1 MLKRNKLIILL
12 MIVISVSSMA
22 GIFGGKGSRGGSLKK
37 IIKILETMQKTQSG
51 MNLEMITI
59 KLKEIEQV
67 ANQLKQLE
75 NEARNLKQL
84 GQDIK
89 NLNID
94 RISDIILKL
103 QNYKVEADRTLNE
116 NLTKLDNISKH
127 FSLNQS
133 EFKQGGEWTQKQ
145 AKQVEERVEKMRD
158 DVKKIIIKLNEKTQT
173 GYMPSLERVKEIMRL
188 TRDINDADGIV
199 EVTQALGSLTAYMA
213 TIMIDIRELL
223 IDQNQL
229 VANVTAAEETEKDT
243 VKQRQ
248 KEEEEENERI
258 HEELKKMSEKEAK
271 KGLRIDFKK
280 IR

>member
-22 GIFGGKGSRGGSLKK
+22 GIFGGKGSGGGSLKK

-213 TIMIDIRELL
+213 TILIDIRELL

-229 VANVTAAEETEKDT
+229 VANVSAAEETEKDT

-258 HEELKKMSEKEAK
+258 HEELKKMSEKDAK

>member
-1 MLKRNKLIILL
+1 MLKRNKLIIFL

-22 GIFGGKGSRGGSLKK
+22 GIFGGKSSGGGSLKK

-67 ANQLKQLE
+67 ANQLKQLV
-75 NEARNLKQL
+75 
-84 GQDIK
+84 QDIK

-173 GYMPSLERVKEIMRL
+173 GYMPSLERVKEIVRL

-199 EVTQALGSLTAYMA
+199 EVTQALGDLTAYMA

-229 VANVTAAEETEKDT
+229 VANVSAAEETEKDT
-243 VKQRQ
+243 IKQRQ

-258 HEELKKMSEKEAK
+258 HEELKKMSEKDAK

>member
-22 GIFGGKGSRGGSLKK
+22 GIFGGKGSGGGSLNK

-51 MNLEMITI
+51 MNLEIITI

-89 NLNID
+89 NLNTD

-199 EVTQALGSLTAYMA
+199 EVTQALGDLTAYMA

-229 VANVTAAEETEKDT
+229 VANVSAAEETEKDT

-258 HEELKKMSEKEAK
+258 HEELKKMSEKDAK

>member
-1 MLKRNKLIILL
+1 MIKRNKFILFL

-22 GIFGGKGSRGGSLKK
+22 GIFGGKGSGGSIKK

-94 RISDIILKL
+94 SIADIIAKL
-103 QNYKVEADRTLNE
+103 NNYKVEADRTLTE

-127 FSLNQS
+127 FSLNQN

-173 GYMPSLERVKEIMRL
+173 GYMPTLERVKEIMRL
-188 TRDINDADGIV
+188 TGDIHDADGIV

-229 VANVTAAEETEKDT
+229 VANVSAAEETEKDT

-258 HEELKKMSEKEAK
+258 HEDLKKLSEKDAK

>member
-22 GIFGGKGSRGGSLKK
+22 GIFGGKGSGGSLKK

-116 NLTKLDNISKH
+116 NLAKLDNISKH
-127 FSLNQS
+127 FSLNQN

-229 VANVTAAEETEKDT
+229 VANVSAAEETEKDT

-258 HEELKKMSEKEAK
+258 HEELKKMSEKDSK

>member
-1 MLKRNKLIILL
+1 MLKKNKLIIFL

-22 GIFGGKGSRGGSLKK
+22 GIFGGKGSGGGSLNK

>member
-1 MLKRNKLIILL
+1 
-12 MIVISVSSMA
+12 
-22 GIFGGKGSRGGSLKK
+22 
-37 IIKILETMQKTQSG
+37 
-51 MNLEMITI
+51 
-59 KLKEIEQV
+59 
-67 ANQLKQLE
+67 
-75 NEARNLKQL
+75 
-84 GQDIK
+84 
-89 NLNID
+89 
-94 RISDIILKL
+94 
-103 QNYKVEADRTLNE
+103 
-116 NLTKLDNISKH
+116 
-127 FSLNQS
+127 
-133 EFKQGGEWTQKQ
+133 
-145 AKQVEERVEKMRD
+145 MRD

-229 VANVTAAEETEKDT
+229 VANVSAAEETEKDT

>member
-1 MLKRNKLIILL
+1 MLKKNKLIIFL

-22 GIFGGKGSRGGSLKK
+22 GIFGGKGSRRGSLNK

>member
-1 MLKRNKLIILL
+1 
-12 MIVISVSSMA
+12 
-22 GIFGGKGSRGGSLKK
+22 
-37 IIKILETMQKTQSG
+37 MQKTQSG

-133 EFKQGGEWTQKQ
+133 EFKQG
-145 AKQVEERVEKMRD
+145 
-158 DVKKIIIKLNEKTQT
+158 
-173 GYMPSLERVKEIMRL
+173 
-188 TRDINDADGIV
+188 
-199 EVTQALGSLTAYMA
+199 
-213 TIMIDIRELL
+213 
-223 IDQNQL
+223 
-229 VANVTAAEETEKDT
+229 
-243 VKQRQ
+243 
-248 KEEEEENERI
+248 
-258 HEELKKMSEKEAK
+258 
-271 KGLRIDFKK
+271 
-280 IR
+280 

>member
-1 MLKRNKLIILL
+1 MIKRNKFILLL

-22 GIFGGKGSRGGSLKK
+22 GIFGGKGSGGGSLNK

-229 VANVTAAEETEKDT
+229 VANVSAAEETEKDT

-258 HEELKKMSEKEAK
+258 HEELKKMSEKDAK

>member
-22 GIFGGKGSRGGSLKK
+22 GIFGGKGSGGGSLNK

-133 EFKQGGEWTQKQ
+133 EFKQGEEWTQKQ

-199 EVTQALGSLTAYMA
+199 EVTQALGDLTAYMA

-229 VANVTAAEETEKDT
+229 VANVSAAEETEKDT

-258 HEELKKMSEKEAK
+258 HEELKKMSEKDAK

>member
-22 GIFGGKGSRGGSLKK
+22 GIFGGKGSGGGSLNK

-229 VANVTAAEETEKDT
+229 VANVSAAEETEKDT

-271 KGLRIDFKK
+271 KRLRIDFKK

>member
-22 GIFGGKGSRGGSLKK
+22 GIFGGKGSGGGSLNK

-173 GYMPSLERVKEIMRL
+173 GYMPSLERVKEIVRL

-199 EVTQALGSLTAYMA
+199 EVTQALGDLTAYMA

-229 VANVTAAEETEKDT
+229 VANVSAAEETEKDA

-258 HEELKKMSEKEAK
+258 HEELKKMSEKDAK